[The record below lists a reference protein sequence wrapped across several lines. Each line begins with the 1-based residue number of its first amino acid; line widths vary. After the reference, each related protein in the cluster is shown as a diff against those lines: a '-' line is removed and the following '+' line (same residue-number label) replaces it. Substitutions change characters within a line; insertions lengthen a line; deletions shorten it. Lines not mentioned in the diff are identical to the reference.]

1 MFKRQKQLRSLKKG
15 VLKNLAKVTEKHL
28 SQGLIFNKVAGL
40 RPEIAFRH
48 SYSPRAASAWQR
60 CFPVNIPAKFLRTP
74 FLQNTSGRLL
84 LKLSFFLFFSLSFSS
99 CGNYQLNWRCEY
111 MKHNSWKFLQI
122 SCRFLKAQ

>member
-1 MFKRQKQLRSLKKG
+1 MVEWLIKYLFKRQKQPRSLKKG

-48 SYSPRAASAWQR
+48 SYSPRAASVWHR
-60 CFPVNIPAKFLRTP
+60 CFPVNLPAKFLRTT

-84 LKLSFFLFFSLSFSS
+84 LKVSFFLFFSLFF
-99 CGNYQLNWRCEY
+99 LEF
-111 MKHNSWKFLQI
+111 WKL
-122 SCRFLKAQ
+122 SVKLKV